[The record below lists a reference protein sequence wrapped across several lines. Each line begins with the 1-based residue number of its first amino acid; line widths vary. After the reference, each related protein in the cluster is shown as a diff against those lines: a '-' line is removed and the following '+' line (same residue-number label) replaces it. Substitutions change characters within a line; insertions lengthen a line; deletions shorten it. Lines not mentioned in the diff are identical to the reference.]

1 MARRANAGS
10 RVVAMWIRQLD
21 VADCAGIKT
30 ASVSLQP
37 GLNVLHGPNELGKS
51 TLVKAIRATLLLPAG
66 STAAESLRAWNVDG
80 APSVAV
86 TFEQEAQRIWRVRK
100 RFGRSGGQTYLDFSR
115 DGQAFSQESRG
126 REVEGAVQNILRWG
140 IEPPGGKSG
149 RRGMPESFIATA
161 LLGDQRDI
169 DAILEASLDDDPNAS
184 GRERLTGA
192 LQALAEDPRLKQV
205 LASVQERFDEAF
217 TGTGRRRG
225 GRGSPWSRL
234 REVRIDAEQ
243 REQKTRLEVEQSES
257 ARARV
262 ADLQQRALDA
272 DAEAQRAARELKAEQ
287 AAERKRAERAGAA
300 KALAVAGE
308 ALMKAQAQVRSKDEK
323 SAEVTA
329 AAKEVETLRE
339 LLKAA
344 EEALAAVQPLAKAAA
359 DRVGQLES
367 GDAEQSRRLREQEA
381 HNRQLKLTQEKTA
394 LEAKVS
400 AAQNI
405 AGREA
410 TVRATRSDVEQRAN
424 ALEEQRGLL
433 ADAKAKTAE
442 DASAIEVLERERACV
457 RYAMAKDRA
466 AALIAERDAVQ
477 ALAKTAQ
484 SLENQAQEA
493 RAKAKALNA
502 PAQAELDELKR
513 LHADSRVAN
522 AKLAVGLSLE
532 FMPETGGMVNVT
544 HDGEASE
551 RQFDAGK
558 RLRFEAERELQL
570 AIDGVGVLE
579 VRGGGRHLRD
589 EAQEA
594 TDRWRRFADRLFDRS
609 GVASSAELEA
619 KRHEADELLAV
630 ADQRDSEAKQ
640 ARVRSENVDE
650 VEQRAAVAQAEAA
663 QRRQGAAECMDAG
676 RSVDEYIKE
685 RGKLRTEEAVT
696 EAIDALKAEVTKRNA
711 LSAQLASNVETA
723 TAQQDAR
730 RQDLERRQQELDDLT
745 AANEGWRS
753 VLDEAPANRKRL
765 DEELAKADAEI
776 RAIQAEATA
785 AAEDAHEALAKA
797 RTEEGAKTKARDD
810 AAQHL
815 QSAENALAR
824 LSGESEAMR
833 AAVEAVNVPALQ
845 AVRDKKQSELDALPP
860 VEHAPKNLAEL
871 ERQANDAKVQADSLR
886 YELSAAQGALSQ
898 VGGQRIEEQA
908 AQAKEALAALAR
920 REHELEVEY
929 GGWKLLLDTLAEAE
943 REDATHLGDALV
955 KPVSERMAAL
965 TNGRYSEVGIGPQL
979 DATGIRLGEAERSF
993 DDVSV
998 GTREQVALLLRLA
1011 IAEALGSFVIL
1022 DDHLTQSDPGRMAWI
1037 RRLLGEAAQKV
1048 QVVVMTCHPD
1058 AYLTGDLAGG
1068 AHAVD
1073 LTERIERHAVGR

>member
-1 MARRANAGS
+1 
-10 RVVAMWIRQLD
+10 MWIRQLE
-21 VADCAGIKT
+21 VADCAGIKA
-30 ASVSLQP
+30 ASVALQP

-66 STAAESLRAWNVDG
+66 STAAEALRAWNVDG
-80 APSVAV
+80 APSVAL

-126 REVEGAVQNILRWG
+126 REVEGALQNILRWG

-169 DAILEASLDDDPNAS
+169 DAILQASLADDPNVS
-184 GRERLTGA
+184 GRERLTDA

-234 REVRIDAEQ
+234 REDRIDAEQ
-243 REQKTRLEVEQSES
+243 REQKTRQEVEQSES
-257 ARARV
+257 ARGRV
-262 ADLQQRALDA
+262 AELQQRALDA
-272 DAEAQRAARELKAEQ
+272 EAEAERAAGELKAERR
-287 AAERKRAERAGAA
+287 AERLRAERAAAA
-300 KALAVAGE
+300 KALAEAVE

-323 SAEVTA
+323 SVEVTA
-329 AAKEVETLRE
+329 AAKEVGTLRE
-339 LLKAA
+339 RLKAA
-344 EEALAAVQPLAKAAA
+344 EQALAAVQPLAKAAA
-359 DRVGQLES
+359 DRVRQLES

-381 HNRQLKLTQEKTA
+381 RNRQLKLAQEKTA
-394 LEAKVS
+394 LEARVS
-400 AAQNI
+400 AARNV
-405 AGREA
+405 AEREA
-410 TVRATRSDVEQRAN
+410 TVRGMCSDIEQRAK
-424 ALEEQRGLL
+424 ALAEQRKLL
-433 ADAKAKTAE
+433 ADAKAKSAE
-442 DASAIEVLERERACV
+442 ETSAIDALERERACV
-457 RYAMAKDRA
+457 RYATAKNKA
-466 AALIAERDAVQ
+466 ATLIAERDAVQ
-477 ALAKTAQ
+477 ALAKTAR
-484 SLENQAQEA
+484 SLGNQAQEA

-502 PAQAELDELKR
+502 PARAELDELKR

-532 FMPETGGMVNVT
+532 FMPETAGTADVT
-544 HDGEASE
+544 QDGEMNQ
-551 RQFDAGK
+551 RRFDAGS
-558 RLRFEAERELQL
+558 RLRFEAERELRL

-594 TDRWRRFADRLFDRS
+594 TDRWRRLADSLFDRAS
-609 GVASSAELEA
+609 VATTAELET
-619 KRHEADELLAV
+619 KRQEADELLAL

-640 ARVRSENVDE
+640 ARARSEHVAE
-650 VEQRAAVAQAEAA
+650 VEQQAAVAQAEAE
-663 QRRQGAAECMDAG
+663 QRRQAAAERMDAG
-676 RSVDEYIKE
+676 RSVDEYIEE
-685 RGKLRTEEAVT
+685 RGELCTEEALT
-696 EAIDALKAEVTKRNA
+696 EAIDALKAEVTKHDA
-711 LSAQLASNVETA
+711 LSAQLASNVEVA
-723 TAQQDAR
+723 TAQQGAL
-730 RQDLERRQQELDDLT
+730 RQDLERHRQELDVLT
-745 AANEGWRS
+745 VANEGWRS
-753 VLDEAPANRKRL
+753 VLEEAPANRRRL
-765 DEELAKADAEI
+765 DEDLAKADAEVK
-776 RAIQAEATA
+776 AIQAEATA
-785 AAEDAHEALAKA
+785 AAEDAHGALAKA
-797 RTEEGAKTKARDD
+797 RTEEGAKTKARDN

-833 AAVEAVNVPALQ
+833 TAVEAVDVPSLQ
-845 AVRDKKQSELDALPP
+845 AARDKKQSELDALPP
-860 VEHAPKNLAEL
+860 VEDAPKDLAEL
-871 ERQANDAKVQADSLR
+871 ERQANDAKGQADSLR
-886 YELSAAQGALSQ
+886 HELSTAQGALSQ
-898 VGGQRIEEQA
+898 VGGQRIEELA

-1037 RRLLGEAAQKV
+1037 RGLLGEAAQKV
-1048 QVVVMTCHPD
+1048 QIVVMTCHPD
-1058 AYLTGDLAGG
+1058 AYLTGDLAGE

>member
-1 MARRANAGS
+1 
-10 RVVAMWIRQLD
+10 MWIRQLE
-21 VADCAGIKT
+21 VADCAGIRA
-30 ASVSLQP
+30 ASVALQP

-66 STAAESLRAWNVDG
+66 STAAEALRAWNVDG
-80 APSVAV
+80 APSVAL
-86 TFEQEAQRIWRVRK
+86 TFEQEAQRIWRIRK

-115 DGQAFSQESRG
+115 DGQAFSPESRG
-126 REVEGAVQNILRWG
+126 REVDGALQNILRWG

-169 DAILEASLDDDPNAS
+169 DAILQASLADDPNVS
-184 GRERLTGA
+184 GRERLTDA

-234 REVRIDAEQ
+234 REDRIDAEQ
-243 REQKTRLEVEQSES
+243 REQKTRQEVEQSES
-257 ARARV
+257 ARGRV
-262 ADLQQRALDA
+262 ADLQQRTLDTE
-272 DAEAQRAARELKAEQ
+272 AEAERAAGELKAERM
-287 AAERKRAERAGAA
+287 AERLRAKRAAGA
-300 KALAVAGE
+300 KTLAEAVE
-308 ALMKAQAQVRSKDEK
+308 ALMKAQAQVRSKEEK
-323 SAEVTA
+323 TVEVAA
-329 AAKEVETLRE
+329 AAKEVEMLRE
-339 LLKAA
+339 RLNAA
-344 EEALAAVQPLAKAAA
+344 EQALSAVQPLAKAAA
-359 DRVGQLES
+359 DRVRQLES

-381 HNRQLKLTQEKTA
+381 RNRQLKLAQEKTA
-394 LEAKVS
+394 LETGVS
-400 AAQNI
+400 AAQNV
-405 AGREA
+405 AEREA
-410 TVRATRSDVEQRAN
+410 TVRGMCSDIEQRAK

-433 ADAKAKTAE
+433 ADAKAKSAE
-442 DASAIEVLERERACV
+442 EANAIDALERERACV
-457 RYAMAKDRA
+457 RYATAKDKA
-466 AALIAERDAVQ
+466 ATLIAERDAVQ
-477 ALAKTAQ
+477 ALAKTAR

-493 RAKAKALNA
+493 RAKAQALNA
-502 PAQAELDELKR
+502 PARAELDELKR

-522 AKLAVGLSLE
+522 GKLAVGLSLE
-532 FMPETGGMVNVT
+532 FMPETAGAAAVT
-544 HDGEASE
+544 QDGETSQ
-551 RQFDAGK
+551 RQFDAGS
-558 RLRFEAERELQL
+558 RLRFEAERELRL

-594 TDRWRRFADRLFDRS
+594 TDRWRRLADGLFDRAS
-609 GVASSAELEA
+609 VATTAELET
-619 KRHEADELLAV
+619 KRQEADELLAL

-640 ARVRSENVDE
+640 ARARSENMDE
-650 VEQRAAVAQAEAA
+650 VEQQAAVAQAEAA
-663 QRRQGAAECMDAG
+663 QRRQAAAERMDAS
-676 RSVDEYIKE
+676 RSVDEYIEE
-685 RGKLRTEEAVT
+685 RGELRTEEALT
-696 EAIDALKAEVTKRNA
+696 EAIDALKAEVTKRDA
-711 LSAQLASNVETA
+711 LSAQLASSVETA
-723 TAQQDAR
+723 TAQEGAL
-730 RQDLERRQQELDDLT
+730 RQDLERHRQELDDLT

-765 DEELAKADAEI
+765 DEDLAKADAEVK
-776 RAIQAEATA
+776 AIQAEATA
-785 AAEDAHEALAKA
+785 AAEDAHAALAKA
-797 RTEEGAKTKARDD
+797 HAEESAKTKARDN

-833 AAVEAVNVPALQ
+833 TAVEAVDVPSLQ
-845 AVRDKKQSELDALPP
+845 AARDKKQSELDALPP
-860 VEHAPKNLAEL
+860 VEDAPKDLAEL
-871 ERQANDAKVQADSLR
+871 ERQANDAKGQADSLR
-886 YELSAAQGALSQ
+886 HELSTAQGALSQ

-993 DDVSV
+993 NDVSV

-1022 DDHLTQSDPGRMAWI
+1022 DDHLTQSDPERMAWL
-1037 RRLLGEAAQKV
+1037 RGLLGEAAQKV
-1048 QVVVMTCHPD
+1048 QIVVMTCHPD
-1058 AYLTGDLAGG
+1058 AYLTGDLARD
-1068 AHAVD
+1068 AHALD
-1073 LTERIERHAVGR
+1073 LTEHVQRHDVGR

>member
-1 MARRANAGS
+1 
-10 RVVAMWIRQLD
+10 MWIRQLD
-21 VADCAGIKT
+21 VADCAGIKA
-30 ASVSLQP
+30 ASVALQP

-80 APSVAV
+80 APSVAL
-86 TFEQEAQRIWRVRK
+86 TFEQEAQRIWRIRK

-126 REVEGAVQNILRWG
+126 REVEGALQNILRWG

-169 DAILEASLDDDPNAS
+169 DAILQASLADDPNAS
-184 GRERLTGA
+184 GRERLTDA

-225 GRGSPWSRL
+225 GRGSPWSKL
-234 REVRIDAEQ
+234 REDRIDAEQ
-243 REQKTRLEVEQSES
+243 REQKTRQEVEQSES
-257 ARARV
+257 ARGRV
-262 ADLQQRALDA
+262 AELQQRALDA
-272 DAEAQRAARELKAEQ
+272 EAEAERAAGELKAERR
-287 AAERKRAERAGAA
+287 AERLRAERAAAA
-300 KALAVAGE
+300 KALAEAVE

-323 SAEVTA
+323 SVEVTA
-329 AAKEVETLRE
+329 AANEVETLRE
-339 LLKAA
+339 RLKAA
-344 EEALAAVQPLAKAAA
+344 EQALSAVQPLAKAAA
-359 DRVGQLES
+359 DRVRQLES

-381 HNRQLKLTQEKTA
+381 RNRQLKLAQEKTA
-394 LEAKVS
+394 LEARVS
-400 AAQNI
+400 AARNV
-405 AGREA
+405 AEREA
-410 TVRATRSDVEQRAN
+410 TVRGMCSDIEQRAK
-424 ALEEQRGLL
+424 ALEEQRNLL
-433 ADAKAKTAE
+433 ADAKAKSAE
-442 DASAIEVLERERACV
+442 DASAVEALERERAWV
-457 RYAMAKDRA
+457 RYATAKNKA

-502 PAQAELDELKR
+502 PAHAELDELKR

-532 FMPETGGMVNVT
+532 FVPETAGTADVT
-544 HDGEASE
+544 QDGETSQ
-551 RQFDAGK
+551 RRFDAGS
-558 RLRFEAERELQL
+558 RLRFEAERELRL
-570 AIDGVGVLE
+570 AIAGVGVLE

-594 TDRWRRFADRLFDRS
+594 TDRWRRLADGLFDRAS
-609 GVASSAELEA
+609 VATTAELET
-619 KRHEADELLAV
+619 KRQEADELRAL

-640 ARVRSENVDE
+640 ARARSENMDE
-650 VEQRAAVAQAEAA
+650 VEQQAAVAQAEAA
-663 QRRQGAAECMDAG
+663 QRRQAAAERMDAG

-685 RGKLRTEEAVT
+685 RDELRTEEALT
-696 EAIDALKAEVTKRNA
+696 EAIDALKAEVTKRDA
-711 LSAQLASNVETA
+711 LSAQLASSVETA
-723 TAQQDAR
+723 TAQAGAL
-730 RQDLERRQQELDDLT
+730 RQDLERHRQKLDDLT
-745 AANEGWRS
+745 VANEGWRS
-753 VLDEAPANRKRL
+753 VLEEAPANRRRL
-765 DEELAKADAEI
+765 EEYLAKADAEVK
-776 RAIQAEATA
+776 AIQAEATA

-797 RTEEGAKTKARDD
+797 HAEEGAKTKARDN

-833 AAVEAVNVPALQ
+833 TAVEAVDVPSLQ

-860 VEHAPKNLAEL
+860 VEDAPKDLAEL
-871 ERQANDAKVQADSLR
+871 ERQANDAKGQADSLR
-886 YELSAAQGALSQ
+886 HELSTAQGALSQ

-1037 RRLLGEAAQKV
+1037 RGLLGEAAQKV

-1058 AYLTGDLAGG
+1058 AYLTGDLARH

-1073 LTERIERHAVGR
+1073 LTDHIKRHDATG